1 MKNHPGRGFLRRLV
15 LAMLVS
21 FSLVTAAHAG
31 TPPPVV
37 EKAVVIDTP
46 DGSAE
51 AALFYPAGEGK
62 WPAVLLWPDFVGL
75 RALYRDMARRF
86 AAEGFVVLVPNT
98 FYRSMR
104 PSEARID
111 PNDPAV
117 RPTLMKYRAEATD
130 EGIARDTLAYFT
142 FLDAQKQ
149 TDRSRKAATIG
160 YDLGGSYAFRAAAA
174 LPDRIAAVGSIY
186 GVSVAA
192 ARPTSPHLL
201 VPKTRATYYVA
212 IARDHDARE
221 PDDKAD
227 IVGVIEA
234 AHLRGTVE
242 VYPADQGWADPEG
255 KTYDA
260 AATERA
266 FQAAL
271 KLFRET
277 LR

>member
-1 MKNHPGRGFLRRLV
+1 MKNHPGRGFLHRLL

-21 FSLVTAAHAG
+21 FSLATAARADASAQ
-31 TPPPVV
+31 VV

-46 DGSAE
+46 DGAAE
-51 AALFYPAGEGK
+51 AALFHPAGEGK
-62 WPAVLLWPDFVGL
+62 WPAVLLWPDFAGL
-75 RALYRDMARRF
+75 RALYRDTARRF

-111 PNDPAV
+111 PDDPAV
-117 RPTLMKYRAEATD
+117 RPALMQYRAEATD
-130 EGIARDTLAYFT
+130 EGIARDTLAYFA

-149 TDRSRKAATIG
+149 TDRTRKAATIG

-174 LPDRIAAVGSIY
+174 LPDRIAAVGSIF

-201 VPKTRATYYVA
+201 VPRTSATYHVA

-227 IVGVIEA
+227 IIRVIEA

-242 VYPADQGWADPEG
+242 VYPADRGWADPAG
-255 KTYDA
+255 ATYDA

-266 FQAAL
+266 FQALL
-271 KLFRET
+271 KLFRDT
-277 LR
+277 LG